1 MLFIDWKI
9 NVIRMYTQQV
19 FPSDAEV
26 MNLPANVENI
36 GDAGSVP
43 GLGRSPGRGNGNPL
57 HYSCLNGQEE
67 PLHSDSLKSCKV
79 LGTTERLST
88 QVGPR

>member
-9 NVIRMYTQQV
+9 NIIRMYTKQV

-57 HYSCLNGQEE
+57 HCPYQEN
-67 PLHSDSLKSCKV
+67 PMDRDP
-79 LGTTERLST
+79 GRLQSMGSQELDMT
-88 QVGPR
+88 

>member
-9 NVIRMYTQQV
+9 NIITMYTKQV

-36 GDAGSVP
+36 GDTGSIP

-57 HYSCLNGQEE
+57 QCLTRKIPLREKPRRLQSMGSQRIGHY
-67 PLHSDSLKSCKV
+67 
-79 LGTTERLST
+79 
-88 QVGPR
+88 